1 MLGSAVPMQATD
13 LLAATGAAALGM
25 LAVLHAMV
33 WRAQRQRWALMFT
46 LCMGLG
52 SAYYLADPWLRP
64 VGEQPNPAG
73 SLAGAVLILTLV
85 AAMADYVGLPR
96 RLARRVVAVAV
107 GAGVLALVV
116 RLTGGMP
123 RSGGFLVY
131 AGYFTLLAA
140 MSAWALRREPGRG
153 HGVVL
158 LSVLS
163 YPLAVLAMLAGHVQ
177 PDLVRYVIIVPCVM
191 LGMTVLT
198 TGQMRERAAAEQEV
212 LRRRAAEA
220 DLRRLNDSL
229 ELRVAARTAE
239 LQNMVDGLES
249 FNRSVSHDLRG
260 PLGGMAHALRLARE
274 ALDQGDHD
282 GAGRLLDAV
291 AEQAEQSND
300 LVHALLALA
309 RAGTGELRLQVQPLE
324 RLVDEALAQLRAA
337 GVDTRAVHVAPLPAV
352 KADAGLLRQV
362 LVNLL
367 GNALKFSAAAP
378 SPRVEVGMRPDAAG
392 TAVFTVRDNGVGF
405 DPAAAER
412 LFQPFQRLHGGQFQG
427 SGVGLSIVK
436 RVIERHGG
444 RLWAEA
450 APGQGATFCFT
461 LGPAPT

>member
-260 PLGGMAHALRLARE
+260 AAGPWTRATTTAPAGHGSRTPGARALRA
-274 ALDQGDHD
+274 
-282 GAGRLLDAV
+282 GAC
-291 AEQAEQSND
+291 
-300 LVHALLALA
+300 
-309 RAGTGELRLQVQPLE
+309 AGWSGW
-324 RLVDEALAQLRAA
+324 
-337 GVDTRAVHVAPLPAV
+337 TRAVHVA
-352 KADAGLLRQV
+352 RRRR
-362 LVNLL
+362 
-367 GNALKFSAAAP
+367 AAAP
-378 SPRVEVGMRPDAAG
+378 GAGQPAGQCAEVLGRGAVATGRGGHAARRGRHGRVHRARQRRGLRPG
-392 TAVFTVRDNGVGF
+392 GCRTAV
-405 DPAAAER
+405 PA
-412 LFQPFQRLHGGQFQG
+412 L
-427 SGVGLSIVK
+427 
-436 RVIERHGG
+436 
-444 RLWAEA
+444 
-450 APGQGATFCFT
+450 
-461 LGPAPT
+461 PAPARRAVPGLGRGAVDREARDRAPRRAAVGRGRTRPGRHVLLHAGPGTYLKLRLREARPCSSSLWSTRVRATRWRTSPSRCQTP